1 MAEAVET
8 MDGWFVL
15 HDLRTI
21 DWQKWQAL
29 TATEKESI
37 FQEFQQMFQS
47 WENVENNEDGSHGNF
62 NIVGQQADIM
72 LVILKP
78 TIDEILNEENV
89 VNISAFAKY
98 LTPTDAYT
106 SVVELSR

>member
-47 WENVENNEDGSHGNF
+47 WENVENNEEGSHGIF
-62 NIVGQQADIM
+62 HIVGQQADIM
-72 LVILKP
+72 LFFLRP
-78 TIDEILNEENV
+78 TMKEIWNVEIALNN
-89 VNISAFAKY
+89 SSFAKY
-98 LTPTDAYT
+98 QPQPDL
-106 SVVELSR
+106 